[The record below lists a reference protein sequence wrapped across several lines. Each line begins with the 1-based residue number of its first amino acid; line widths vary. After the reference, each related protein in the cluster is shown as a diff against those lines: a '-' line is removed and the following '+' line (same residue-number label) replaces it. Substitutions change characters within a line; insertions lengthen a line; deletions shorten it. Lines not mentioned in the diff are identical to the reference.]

1 MLKIAGLS
9 EEQIN
14 ELVPLS
20 EYREYED
27 RVKEGI
33 RAQVIADFGL
43 DFENLSEQDELM
55 VDAVVED
62 RIMATKLQVD
72 PEEVSQGPTY
82 EDTYGYSVQKIYEMF
97 SEKPVPEGMPSDV
110 PVDDAYWAQYMEEPL
125 EELQAIYDA
134 TPEENWEAY
143 QQFMAEQEQEQQ
155 EFPTL
160 TDADLAFAEEMGSQE
175 ISDEDLAFAE
185 AWAREEGLGELK

>member
-125 EELQAIYDA
+125 EEL
-134 TPEENWEAY
+134 
-143 QQFMAEQEQEQQ
+143 
-155 EFPTL
+155 
-160 TDADLAFAEEMGSQE
+160 
-175 ISDEDLAFAE
+175 
-185 AWAREEGLGELK
+185 